1 MEKFKAKLNFFFT
14 KNLKT
19 KTSITTISFEVSP
32 SVASQLT
39 SMYELNYHRYKISE
53 DLIKDS
59 GLTTKRHINE
69 HNYNELLGS
78 SSVAT
83 SWRSS
88 KTPHSVRKSSM
99 ARHNF
104 ACGCMC
110 SKEWLSSRAVSIES
124 DVNMC
129 LRERQSSTET
139 KSSSFNCI
147 YFFLYFECIVCY
159 LLFWVFDWLCLIT

>member
-69 HNYNELLGS
+69 HNYNELLG
-78 SSVAT
+78 
-83 SWRSS
+83 
-88 KTPHSVRKSSM
+88 
-99 ARHNF
+99 ARFKLRRNKLTFFKDASLCPQVLHGPTQF
-104 ACGCMC
+104 CMRMYVL
-110 SKEWLSSRAVSIES
+110 KRVTI
-124 DVNMC
+124 
-129 LRERQSSTET
+129 
-139 KSSSFNCI
+139 K
-147 YFFLYFECIVCY
+147 
-159 LLFWVFDWLCLIT
+159 